1 MIGIGSATQEIWL
14 RQMLFNLKHIQEV
27 PTKICCANKS
37 PIILT
42 KNPVFSLKK
51 KKKKHINIKFVYIQE
66 LVKNKKIML
75 NFYFSENH
83 VAKFYKSI
91 KMKTLL
97 KLKKMIGMIKFE
109 KFCLMEA
116 I

>member
-51 KKKKHINIKFVYIQE
+51 KNT
-66 LVKNKKIML
+66 LTSNL
-75 NFYFSENH
+75 
-83 VAKFYKSI
+83 SI
-91 KMKTLL
+91 FTS
-97 KLKKMIGMIKFE
+97 
-109 KFCLMEA
+109 
-116 I
+116 

>member
-51 KKKKHINIKFVYIQE
+51 KKKTH
-66 LVKNKKIML
+66 
-75 NFYFSENH
+75 
-83 VAKFYKSI
+83 
-91 KMKTLL
+91 
-97 KLKKMIGMIKFE
+97 
-109 KFCLMEA
+109 
-116 I
+116 